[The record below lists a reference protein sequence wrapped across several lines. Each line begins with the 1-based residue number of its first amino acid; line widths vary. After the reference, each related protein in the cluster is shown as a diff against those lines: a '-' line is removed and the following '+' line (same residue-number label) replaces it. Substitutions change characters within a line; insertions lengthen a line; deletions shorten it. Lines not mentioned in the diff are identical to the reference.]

1 MRLLQMSFSGAVL
14 IIVIAAVRAAAV
26 NVLPKKTF
34 LILWGIALFRLLM
47 PCSVPCVFSIYT
59 LLNPGM
65 SVFTEAESEGNA
77 QTSVNRLVPADQ
89 DILYEQSDGLL
100 RQSERFAPLISLA
113 RVLWLTGMALCSLF
127 FASSYLYW
135 RYAFQT
141 SLPIHNDFVE
151 QWQQAHGKRF
161 SVLVRQSDRIAA
173 PLSYG
178 FFGAVILM
186 PKKTDWS
193 NTEQLK
199 YVLMHEYVHICR
211 HDSAVKLISTLA
223 LCVHWFNPLVWLM
236 YLLLQ
241 RDIELVCDESVIR
254 RFGEPSK
261 MTYANMLIDMEMK
274 KGSPML
280 LCNHFGKNAIEERI
294 IAIMK
299 MKKTSVATM
308 LLSAV
313 LIAGI
318 TVSFATSASAK
329 KVENDYNKTGTVNTD
344 ALKIREN
351 ASGSAS
357 VSGLLPEMQQVIILS
372 EEDGFYHVSVPGDY
386 GLDGWVRKEYV
397 DIDE

>member
-14 IIVIAAVRAAAV
+14 IIVIVAVRAAAV

-34 LILWGIALFRLLM
+34 MILWGIALFRLLM
-47 PCSVPCVFSIYT
+47 PYSVPCACSVYT
-59 LLNPGM
+59 LLTPGM
-65 SVFTEAESEGNA
+65 SVFTDTESEGNA
-77 QTSVNRLVPADQ
+77 QTVVAGLFPAVR
-89 DILYEQSDGLL
+89 DILYEQ
-100 RQSERFAPLISLA
+100 QSEKFASLIFVA
-113 RVLWLTGMALCSLF
+113 RVLWLIGVALCSLF
-127 FASSYLYW
+127 FASSYFYW

-141 SLPIHNDFVE
+141 SLPIHNDFVK
-151 QWQQAHGKRF
+151 QWQQAHGKRLP
-161 SVLVRQSDRIAA
+161 VLVRQSDRIAA

-178 FFGAVILM
+178 IFRAVILM

-211 HDSAVKLISTLA
+211 HDSAFKLISTLA
-223 LCVHWFNPLVWLM
+223 LCVHWFNPFVWLM
-236 YLLLQ
+236 YFLLQ
-241 RDIELVCDESVIR
+241 CDIELVCDESVIR
-254 RFGEPSK
+254 CFGEQSK
-261 MTYANMLIDMEMK
+261 RTYANMLIDMEMK
-274 KGSPML
+274 KGSPMP

-299 MKKTSVATM
+299 VKKTSVATM

-318 TVSFATSASAK
+318 TVSFATSASAG

-357 VSGLLPEMQQVIILS
+357 VSGLLPEMQQVMILS
-372 EEDGFYHVSVPGDY
+372 EEDGFYHVFVPGDA

>member
-1 MRLLQMSFSGAVL
+1 MSFSGAVL
-14 IIVIAAVRAAAV
+14 IIVIAAVRAVAV

-34 LILWGIALFRLLM
+34 LILWGIALFRLLI
-47 PCSVPCVFSIYT
+47 PYFVPSPFSVYT
-59 LLNPGM
+59 LLPPGI
-65 SVFTEAESEGNA
+65 SILTDAESEGTA
-77 QTSVNRLVPADQ
+77 QTSVSGLFPTDR
-89 DILYEQSDGLL
+89 DILHEQSDGLL
-100 RQSERFAPLISLA
+100 RQSGRFAPLISLA
-113 RVLWLTGMALCSLF
+113 RVLWLIGATLCSLF
-127 FASSYLYW
+127 FVSSYLYW
-135 RYAFQT
+135 RYVFQT
-141 SLPIHNDFVE
+141 SLPIRNDFVA
-151 QWQQAHGKRF
+151 QWQQAHGKKF
-161 SVLVRQSDRIAA
+161 PVLVRQSDRITA

-178 FFGAVILM
+178 IFRAVILM
-186 PKKTDWS
+186 PKRTDWN

-199 YVLMHEYVHICR
+199 YILMHEYVHICR

-223 LCVHWFNPLVWLM
+223 LCVHWFNPIVWLM

-241 RDIELVCDESVIR
+241 RDIELACDEGVIHC
-254 RFGEPSK
+254 FGEPSK

-274 KGSPML
+274 KGSPMP

-294 IAIMK
+294 VAIMK
-299 MKKTSVATM
+299 MKKTSVVTM

-329 KVENDYNKTGTVNTD
+329 KVQNNYNKTGIVNTD

-372 EEDGFYHVSVPGDY
+372 EEDGFYHVSIPGDG

-397 DIDE
+397 DIDG

>member
-14 IIVIAAVRAAAV
+14 IIVIAAVRAVAV

-34 LILWGIALFRLLM
+34 LILWGIALLRLLM
-47 PCSVPCVFSIYT
+47 PCSVPCAFSVYT
-59 LLNPGM
+59 LLNPEM
-65 SVFTEAESEGNA
+65 PAFTDAESEGNA
-77 QTSVNRLVPADQ
+77 QASVDGLYPAVC
-89 DILYEQSDGLL
+89 DIWHEQS
-100 RQSERFAPLISLA
+100 EKFASLVSLA
-113 RVLWLTGMALCSLF
+113 RVLWLIGAAFCSLF
-127 FASSYLYW
+127 FVGSYFYW
-135 RYAFQT
+135 RYVFQT
-141 SLPIHNDFVE
+141 SLPIHNDFVG
-151 QWQQAHGKRF
+151 QWQQAHGKKF
-161 SVLVRQSDRIAA
+161 PVLVRQSDRIAA

-178 FFGAVILM
+178 FFRAVILM

-193 NTEQLK
+193 STKQLK

-211 HDSAVKLISTLA
+211 RDSAVKLISTLA

-241 RDIELVCDESVIR
+241 HDIELACDESVIR
-254 RFGEPSK
+254 HFGGSSK

-274 KGSPML
+274 KGSPVP

-299 MKKTSVATM
+299 TKKTSVVTM

-313 LIAGI
+313 LITGI
-318 TVSFATSASAK
+318 TVSFATSAPAK

-344 ALKIREN
+344 ALKIREE

-357 VSGLLPEMQQVIILS
+357 VSGLLPERQQVMILS
-372 EEDGFYHVSVPGDY
+372 EEEGFYHVSVPGDD
-386 GLDGWVRKEYV
+386 GLGGWVRKEYV
-397 DIDE
+397 DIDGPH

>member
-14 IIVIAAVRAAAV
+14 IIVIAAVRAMAV

-34 LILWGIALFRLLM
+34 LILWGIVLFRLLI
-47 PCSVPCVFSIYT
+47 PYSVPFPFSVYT
-59 LLNPGM
+59 LLNPGI
-65 SVFTEAESEGNA
+65 SVFTNAESEGNA
-77 QTSVNRLVPADQ
+77 QTSVDGMLPADR

-100 RQSERFAPLISLA
+100 RQSEKFASLASLA
-113 RVLWLTGMALCSLF
+113 RVLWLIGVALCSLF
-127 FASSYLYW
+127 FASSYFYW

-178 FFGAVILM
+178 FFQAVILM
-186 PKKTDWS
+186 PKNTDWS

-241 RDIELVCDESVIR
+241 RDIELVCDEIVIR

-261 MTYANMLIDMEMK
+261 RTYANMLIDMEMK
-274 KGSPML
+274 KDSPMP
-280 LCNHFGKNAIEERI
+280 LCNYFGKNAIEERI
-294 IAIMK
+294 TAIMK
-299 MKKTSVATM
+299 MKKTSVVTM

-351 ASGSAS
+351 AAGSAS

-372 EEDGFYHVSVPGDY
+372 EEDGFYHVSVPGDD